1 MTTSLLLYFLIYK
14 MGIII
19 LIHTSEHCC
28 EDEVSAIG
36 TVLNRNLATDTK
48 AAFSVSTLSVLQEL
62 FQQLYSHKWSPVGL
76 RLIPMGL
83 LLLNVLF

>member
-48 AAFSVSTLSVLQEL
+48 AAFSV
-62 FQQLYSHKWSPVGL
+62 YPVCPAG
-76 RLIPMGL
+76 IVPAAVQSQMVPQWG
-83 LLLNVLF
+83 